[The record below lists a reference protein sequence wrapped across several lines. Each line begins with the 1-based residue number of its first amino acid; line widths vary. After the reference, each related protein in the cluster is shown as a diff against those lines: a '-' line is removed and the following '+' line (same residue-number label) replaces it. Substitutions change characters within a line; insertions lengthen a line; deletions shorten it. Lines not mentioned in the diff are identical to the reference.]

1 MDLIPILLEEYK
13 AAHAERL
20 NAIQSRHTV
29 LTFGFSSIG
38 LLLTFLAS
46 MRGKSNEALTILSL
60 YIIPFLC
67 IIIGYSYW
75 LDTERQIKS
84 QHSIVKSEYK
94 INQYCN
100 PDQSQSFKK
109 ILNSSIAFD
118 QDKEL
123 RFQTIIYQVL
133 FSLVAIISLM
143 ITIFES
149 LSSPYNWMILIISI
163 LLMVGFFLFILI
175 VSYQIFFKKLFTTS

>member
-38 LLLTFLAS
+38 LFLAFLAS
-46 MRGKSNEALTILSL
+46 MRNQPNGALTILSL

-67 IIIGYSYW
+67 IIIGYSYL

-100 PDQSQSFKK
+100 SNQRQSLNK
-109 ILNSSIAFD
+109 ILNSSRAFD
-118 QDKEL
+118 RDKEL
-123 RFQTIIYQVL
+123 RFQTIIYHVL
-133 FSLVAIISLM
+133 FSLIAIL
-143 ITIFES
+143 
-149 LSSPYNWMILIISI
+149 
-163 LLMVGFFLFILI
+163 
-175 VSYQIFFKKLFTTS
+175 